1 MRAGLGVEFF
11 KFFVIHLF
19 FKFYYFY
26 KVLLSFYSTFNKVS
40 VVVTLILLKYVGL
53 GGRIW
58 KFSGVQAFASCSPCD
73 SSVIVFNLCLT
84 KDTEVEKPFSK
95 VRMLLCTAFHIFEL
109 S

>member
-1 MRAGLGVEFF
+1 MRAGLGVENLF
-11 KFFVIHLF
+11 LF
-19 FKFYYFY
+19 FIFY
-26 KVLLSFYSTFNKVS
+26 KLLSFYSTFNKGS
-40 VVVTLILLKYVGL
+40 VAVTLILLKYVGL